1 MQLSFLCF
9 SKMHLRRK
17 IFLLTIMLVCIIVSR
32 KSYRNTIA
40 GQIYLSPN
48 AKYVIVEYDRSDG
61 VSMFS
66 QETSNVSCFSTADL
80 PVKINGAGNLL
91 ACEHASLVRA
101 NWKDNNTLVLS
112 IVGKL
117 AHSDDCQYVERMDGA
132 GINVIYESAPDSEG
146 ISYVTNPFLM
156 EDRIWRWE
164 DLFTVKQPLPGK

>member
-1 MQLSFLCF
+1 MRFLCF
-9 SKMHLRRK
+9 TKIPLRWK
-17 IFLLTIMLVCIIVSR
+17 ICLLTIMLVCIIVSR
-32 KSYRNTIA
+32 KSYRNTVA

-48 AKYVIVEYDRSDG
+48 ARYVIVEYDRSDG

-80 PVKINGAGNLL
+80 PVKIKGAGNLL

-117 AHSDDCQYVERMDGA
+117 KHSDNCQYVERIAGA
-132 GINVIYESAPDSEG
+132 GINIIYESTPDSEG
-146 ISYVTNPFLM
+146 VSYVTNPFLM
-156 EDRIWRWE
+156 EDWIWRWE
-164 DLFTVKQPLPGK
+164 DLFTIKQPLPVK